1 MLVLF
6 ACEVRVH
13 VVAFMGF
20 VVLCLKHLAKGGG
33 ATVNKCLL
41 MARCGI
47 DGLEACFGN
56 PGEEEP
62 ALGLSRQETVLQ
74 GGGL

>member
-33 ATVNKCLL
+33 VTVNKCLL
-41 MARCGI
+41 MDRCGI
-47 DGLEACFGN
+47 DGLEACFGIR
-56 PGEEEP
+56 GRKSQ
-62 ALGLSRQETVLQ
+62 LWV
-74 GGGL
+74 